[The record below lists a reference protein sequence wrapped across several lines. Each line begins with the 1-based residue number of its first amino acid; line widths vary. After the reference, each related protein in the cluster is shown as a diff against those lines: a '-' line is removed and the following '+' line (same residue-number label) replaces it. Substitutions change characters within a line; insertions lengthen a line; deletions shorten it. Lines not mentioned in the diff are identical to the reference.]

1 MRVAFIQKND
11 TITIYEG
18 LDPTIVD
25 EMEADGFLNGHNIS
39 IDFDD
44 MFDYEPNN
52 KGGVGLKSRRS
63 ALHRR
68 THRL

>member
-39 IDFDD
+39 IDSTICSN
-44 MFDYEPNN
+44 MQYE
-52 KGGVGLKSRRS
+52 
-63 ALHRR
+63 
-68 THRL
+68 

>member
-44 MFDYEPNN
+44 MFDYAVRI
-52 KGGVGLKSRRS
+52 GD
-63 ALHRR
+63 
-68 THRL
+68 